1 MLFSGRRRKV
11 NLNAQSELY
20 EHAVQFYVQPPLENI
35 SLNEFETFAVERL
48 KRETPDLLC
57 LSEKTLTFTLSRCV
71 KHLIRFQ
78 RQILRPCHIFILLI
92 FSGLRFLSSVIATA
106 VLKTIETLGVSYVK
120 LSEQYKKKLESE
132 SKNLNFPYRSETVSI
147 FK

>member
-1 MLFSGRRRKV
+1 MTVL
-11 NLNAQSELY
+11 
-20 EHAVQFYVQPPLENI
+20 PL
-35 SLNEFETFAVERL
+35 LRGKAA
-48 KRETPDLLC
+48 
-57 LSEKTLTFTLSRCV
+57 FTS
-71 KHLIRFQ
+71 
-78 RQILRPCHIFILLI
+78 
-92 FSGLRFLSSVIATA
+92 SSVIATA